1 MCNIGL
7 LYILLFG
14 YRTICIPCLA
24 QIDSLVTKLGLT
36 EEDLTVAWDD
46 FHAKHPEG
54 EIGMDAFLEISKV
67 RKQGNFSVANLNVV
81 NFTYILFS
89 PKYCKISKLKSIA
102 IY

>member
-24 QIDSLVTKLGLT
+24 QIDSLVTKLGLN
-36 EEDLTVAWDD
+36 EEDLTLAWDD

-67 RKQGNFSVANLNVV
+67 RKQDTFLSCKLECGELYVHLVFSK
-81 NFTYILFS
+81 IL
-89 PKYCKISKLKSIA
+89 
-102 IY
+102 